1 MATQED
7 ILNSNEAELILNSE
21 TFKEA
26 IKILKDEYINLWL
39 SSKGDDINKREN
51 LHKAIKLLPE
61 VEKHMR
67 IIVEKGKITK
77 AQLGRLHKDYFTYLR
92 INYDQQRKAD
102 WFTNKLRT
110 DRTIIRKFFDSRRA
124 TRKRNRRT
132 GY

>member
-77 AQLGRLHKDYFTYLR
+77 AQLGRLHKVV
-92 INYDQQRKAD
+92 
-102 WFTNKLRT
+102 
-110 DRTIIRKFFDSRRA
+110 
-124 TRKRNRRT
+124 
-132 GY
+132 